1 MGDEYI
7 RQDLILPALFKTSA
21 MDRILETVPLH
32 FQFPPIRAF
41 ANFGADIIKL
51 LSTELLE
58 IVKCD
63 RLTTWR
69 LTTPVTLC
77 GQYFCIFEPQTSQFP
92 FSIYSQIYL
101 PLFSK

>member
-1 MGDEYI
+1 MKKRVMGRWEDEYI
-7 RQDLILPALFKTSA
+7 RQDSILPALFKTSA

-51 LSTELLE
+51 ILTLELLE
-58 IVKCD
+58 IIVKCD

-69 LTTPVTLC
+69 L
-77 GQYFCIFEPQTSQFP
+77 
-92 FSIYSQIYL
+92 
-101 PLFSK
+101 